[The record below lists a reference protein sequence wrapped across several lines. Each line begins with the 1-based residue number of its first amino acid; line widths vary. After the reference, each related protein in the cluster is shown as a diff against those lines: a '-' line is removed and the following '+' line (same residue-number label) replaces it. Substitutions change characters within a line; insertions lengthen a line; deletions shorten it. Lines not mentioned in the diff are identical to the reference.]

1 MKAKKILLDKAI
13 SMCFPANGETL
24 GKKIGVSRSAVS
36 KWRKGGVITE
46 KHAAELAAIAK
57 LNGEIVIKVLEEQ
70 AETRA
75 QRQVW
80 QSILNLINA
89 TANGA
94 TTDPA
99 NEPMKLVGRAGIEPA
114 TSGLKVRASGKE

>member
-1 MKAKKILLDKAI
+1 MLSSKWRNAR
-13 SMCFPANGETL
+13 
-24 GKKIGVSRSAVS
+24 KKIGVSRSAVS